1 MASQDELVRLMGLSA
16 PETMPEAA
24 LDSEGVRGV
33 DVDVEMSPADELEAG
48 IAAVFDAIRSSEEAA
63 TAAEDDADEAADDA
77 ADAVDDASDGDDAP
91 EDTGVTFALL
101 TELNRL
107 WERPPV

>member
-1 MASQDELVRLMGLSA
+1 MASHDEMARLMGLSA

-24 LDSEGVRGV
+24 LDDEGVRGV
-33 DVDVEMSPADELEAG
+33 DLAPTDDGLEAG
-48 IAAVFDAIRSSEEAA
+48 IAAVFEAIRAGDDEEAA
-63 TAAEDDADEAADDA
+63 DVEDTDTDEADFAAED
-77 ADAVDDASDGDDAP
+77 S
-91 EDTGVTFALL
+91 GVTFALL

>member
-1 MASQDELVRLMGLSA
+1 MASQDELVRMMGLRA

-24 LDSEGVRGV
+24 LDDEGVRGV
-33 DVDVEMSPADELEAG
+33 DVGVEMSPADELEAG
-48 IAAVFDAIRSSEEAA
+48 IAAVFDAIRSSEAN
-63 TAAEDDADEAADDA
+63 AAEGSDAAGEADADTDDTP
-77 ADAVDDASDGDDAP
+77 P
-91 EDTGVTFALL
+91 EDSGVTFALL